1 MSKTRAAYKTESSG
15 QQPQSL
21 WNLPS
26 LKTHPTLINAAHHL
40 KKGSAPPHSE
50 SQQVG
55 DTGWPAGAASWV
67 PPGRETMEGEGQ
79 APPQGQNLEAWDIP
93 AGSPLGH
100 LSELGCHQGLKW
112 PGRLRAGLRAVS
124 PRESRG
130 PPWDLPLPANA
141 LSKHHPKTSTPII
154 SVQRVELG
162 EEGPEP
168 PNTTA

>member
-50 SQQVG
+50 SQQG
-55 DTGWPAGAASWV
+55 GNTGRPAGAASWV

-93 AGSPLGH
+93 AGLGH
-100 LSELGCHQGLKW
+100 PCWVSIG
-112 PGRLRAGLRAVS
+112 PPLRARVS
-124 PRESRG
+124 PGIEVAWQAEGRAQGSQPQGEQG
-130 PPWDLPLPANA
+130 PILGP
-141 LSKHHPKTSTPII
+141 STSCECP
-154 SVQRVELG
+154 Q
-162 EEGPEP
+162 
-168 PNTTA
+168 